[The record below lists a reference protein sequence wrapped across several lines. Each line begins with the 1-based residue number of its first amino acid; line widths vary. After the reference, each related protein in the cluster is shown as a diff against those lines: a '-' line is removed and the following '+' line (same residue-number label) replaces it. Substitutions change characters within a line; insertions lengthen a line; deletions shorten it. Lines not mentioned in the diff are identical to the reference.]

1 MQFAPNPVLH
11 AVLRSAVDATGAAHG
26 WLLVTEGDELV
37 VRATTESDP
46 AVLAARVPATS
57 GFAGYVVSSGQ
68 PLAMSPRRGD
78 ERSAQGVAAVLGIR
92 PSSVL
97 AVPCGTDEA
106 VTGVLELVDKVAGGP
121 FTFDDVE
128 LVTLIAGIAGEALAA
143 GRDAPVEVRSPQRL
157 GDDLLRLSATDP
169 ARYATVA
176 AFLGALLADG

>member
-1 MQFAPNPVLH
+1 VPPPPDPILH

-26 WLLVTEGDELV
+26 WVLVTEDDELV
-37 VRATTESDP
+37 VRATTASDP
-46 AVLAARVPATS
+46 AMLTARVPATS
-57 GFAGYVVSSGQ
+57 GYAGYVASSGQ

-78 ERSAQGVAAVLGIR
+78 ERSGQGIAALLGIR

-97 AVPCGTDEA
+97 AVPCGSDA
-106 VTGVLELVDKVAGGP
+106 VIGVLELVDKVAGGP

-128 LVTLIAGIAGEALAA
+128 LVTLLAGIAGEALVA
-143 GRDAPVEVRSPQRL
+143 GRDVAVDVPSPHQL

-176 AFLGALLADG
+176 ALLGALLANG